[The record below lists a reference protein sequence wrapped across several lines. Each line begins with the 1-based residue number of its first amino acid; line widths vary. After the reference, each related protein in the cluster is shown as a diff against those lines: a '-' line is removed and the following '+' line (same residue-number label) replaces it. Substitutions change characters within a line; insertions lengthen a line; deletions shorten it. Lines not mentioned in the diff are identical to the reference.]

1 MAILIQACLPSVIYD
16 NWDHVNSP
24 NPHKESTK
32 IKKKNLG
39 TLAQKKKKKIYLIF
53 F

>member
-32 IKKKNLG
+32 IKKKKNLG
-39 TLAQKKKKKIYLIF
+39 TLAQKKKNYLIF

>member
-24 NPHKESTK
+24 IPIKNQQKL
-32 IKKKNLG
+32 KKKSIL
-39 TLAQKKKKKIYLIF
+39 YF
-53 F
+53 FF